1 MAAIRNFIV
10 EERPGAFGI
19 DFPFGLPQ
27 SLVKEE
33 EWEAFIL
40 SFPQKYSNAEEF
52 RKSLY
57 ISSEGY
63 ELKRVTDRECQTPFS
78 PYNLRLYR
86 QTYYGICEVLSP
98 LIRSHLVCV
107 LPMQRAL
114 PGKTWLLEVCPAS
127 TLKHERLYLPY
138 KGSSRSHY
146 SVRTHILTW
155 IEEACGIQLPGTVRL
170 AVLDDEYG
178 DALDSV
184 IAAFATFRAIR
195 NRAHSTAINNDTC
208 MREGYVFV

>member
-1 MAAIRNFIV
+1 M

-33 EWEAFIL
+33 GWEDFVL
-40 SFPQKYSNAEEF
+40 SFSRNYPSAKAF
-52 RKSLY
+52 RKILY
-57 ISSEGY
+57 TSAGGY
-63 ELKRVTDRECQTPFS
+63 ELKRVTDKECQTPFS

-86 QTYYGICEVLSP
+86 QTYFGIREVLSP
-98 LIRSHLVCV
+98 LIRDHLVCV
-107 LPMQRAL
+107 LPMQKAL

-127 TLKHERLYLPY
+127 TLKQARLYFPY

-146 SVRTHILTW
+146 SVRTRILIW
-155 IEEACGIQLPGTVRL
+155 IEEACGMSLPKAVRV
-170 AVLDDEYG
+170 AVLDDDYG

-184 IAAFATFRAIR
+184 IATVATFRAIR
-195 NRAHSTAINNDTC
+195 NRAGIPAINNNTYL
-208 MREGYVFV
+208 REGYVFV